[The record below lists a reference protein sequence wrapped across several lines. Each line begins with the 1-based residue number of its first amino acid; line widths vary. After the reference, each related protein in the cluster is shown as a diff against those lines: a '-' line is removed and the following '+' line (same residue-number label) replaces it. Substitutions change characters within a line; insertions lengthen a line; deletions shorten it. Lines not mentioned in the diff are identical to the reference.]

1 MPQLGAESD
10 QRAGGSPRPV
20 NREPCVTR
28 TAQREFQPA
37 QIHPA
42 KDILMHCTSNRCASL
57 LVVASLAAASAAQST
72 FRVSVSSAGLQS
84 NGPSLGPGVI
94 AASGAHVSFTSNA
107 SNLVAGDTN
116 NCADGFV
123 HDRASGATVRVSVS
137 SAGVQ
142 GNLASTEP
150 RLSSDGNRIAFVSTA
165 TNLVT
170 GDTNGTDDA
179 FVRDRQAGTTIRAS
193 VSSSGTQA
201 NGHSYWS
208 VMSADGNCVA
218 FESGASN
225 LVSSDTNSAEDVFVR
240 DLVTAT
246 TTRVSV
252 STAAVEADAASN
264 LPALS
269 ADGRYVVFASSATNL
284 VANDTNGVRD
294 VFVHDRQNGS
304 TVRVS
309 VDSSGSQSNA
319 ASCIGGQAPAISH
332 DGRFAA
338 FSSAA
343 SNLVA
348 GDSNAFIDVFVH
360 DLLLGA
366 TTRVS
371 VDSLGA
377 QVSGVS
383 YYPCLSGDG
392 RFVGFTST
400 AANLVAGDTNGKH
413 DVFVHDR
420 QTGQTTRAS
429 VDSAGAQAAG
439 ASSASLPSSIS
450 ADGRSIGFDSGAAN
464 LVAGDTNATWD
475 VFVRDAWPA
484 GPVVYCTSGTSANGC
499 VASINASASPDL
511 SHSNVCQITVS
522 GVDGQRTGIV
532 FYGLSSLAQ
541 PWCSPGSG
549 TSLLCVKSPT
559 QRTPAQSSG
568 GSLGLCDGSFAL
580 DWNAHQLSNP
590 SALGNPWSSGAQA
603 FVQCWFR
610 DPTSC
615 KTTSLSD
622 ALELTYQP

>member
-1 MPQLGAESD
+1 MPRLRSDSD
-10 QRAGGSPRPV
+10 QRADGSSCPV

-28 TAQREFQPA
+28 VALREFQTA
-37 QIHPA
+37 RIHLA
-42 KDILMHCTSNRCASL
+42 KEAFMHCIPIRCAAL
-57 LVVASLAAASAAQST
+57 LVGALTAAASAAQT
-72 FRVSVSSAGLQS
+72 TVRVSISSAGAQS

-94 AASGAHVSFTSNA
+94 AASGDHVSFTSNA

-123 HDRASGATVRVSVS
+123 HDRASGVTERVSVS

-150 RLSSDGNRIAFVSTA
+150 RVSSDGNRVAFVSTA

-170 GDTNGTDDA
+170 GDTNGADDV
-179 FVRDRQAGTTIRAS
+179 FVRDRQAGTTVRAS

-208 VMSADGNCVA
+208 VMSADGNCVV
-218 FESGASN
+218 FESTASN
-225 LVSSDTNSAEDVFVR
+225 LVSSDTNGASDVFVR
-240 DLVTAT
+240 ELATAT

-252 STAAVEADAASN
+252 ATAGVQANDDSN
-264 LPALS
+264 LPSLS
-269 ADGRYVVFASSATNL
+269 GDGRYVVFASSATNL
-284 VANDTNGVRD
+284 VVNDTNGVRD
-294 VFVHDRQNGS
+294 VFVHDRQSGS

-309 VDSSGSQSNA
+309 VDSSGATANA
-319 ASCIGGQAPAISH
+319 ASCIGGQSPAISL
-332 DGRFAA
+332 DGRYAA

-348 GDSNAFIDVFVH
+348 GDGNGLIDVFVH

-377 QVSGVS
+377 QANGVS
-383 YYPCLSGDG
+383 YFPCVSGDG
-392 RFVGFTST
+392 RFVGFSST
-400 AANLVAGDTNGKH
+400 ATNLVAGDTNGAI

-429 VDSAGAQAAG
+429 VTAAGAQATG
-439 ASSASLPSSIS
+439 SSSASLPSSIS
-450 ADGRSIGFDSGAAN
+450 GDGRSIGFDSGAAN
-464 LVAGDTNATWD
+464 LVLGDTNATWD
-475 VFVRDAWPA
+475 IFVRDAWPA
-484 GPVVYCTSGTSANGC
+484 GPLVYCTSSTTANGC
-499 VASINASASPDL
+499 TASISASANPDL
-511 SHSNVCQITVS
+511 SHSNACVIAVS

-532 FYGLSSLAQ
+532 FYGLNSLAQ

-549 TSLLCVKSPT
+549 TSSLCVKSPT

-568 GSLGLCDGSFAL
+568 GTFGLCDGSFAL
-580 DWNAHQLSNP
+580 DWNAYQLANP
-590 SALGNPWSSGAQA
+590 SALGNPWSSGAPA